1 MKTDIN
7 SSPHDI
13 TLHHGRSIIK
23 IDKEINGHYHI
34 ITQKRSFDF
43 IQITFAVLHMWAVFA
58 LLWDFA
64 HSEMTVG
71 GYIFN
76 LGLFA
81 FSVLYW
87 RFIFLH
93 LVMTPP
99 ALVGKALVSELTFLD
114 LTLSRNHKEFVSLA
128 EKFSKEYS
136 I

>member
-1 MKTDIN
+1 MKTGVD
-7 SSPHDI
+7 SSPHII
-13 TLHHGRSIIK
+13 TLHHGRSIVR
-23 IDKEINGHYHI
+23 IDEKTNGNYY
-34 ITQKRSFDF
+34 ITMQRRSFDL

-99 ALVGKALVSELTFLD
+99 ALVGKALVPELTFLD
-114 LTLSRNHKEFVSLA
+114 LTLSRNHKEFIYLA